1 MEKKKVTVYEVAQ
14 VIFSNETEAIANVG
28 SKYPVLART
37 IAMINDKYLLD
48 LLAVMNVSAEE
59 AEKKFRETSEEVEEE
74 QEEKKE
80 PVKKTEKKATA
91 KKESKKEAEEQ
102 EDEEAA
108 DDYESM
114 TVKDLYDLCCKRGV
128 SSKCKNRQKKTLIE
142 VLRANEAGT
151 QEPEIEEDEWEE
163 EAEEKNPYD
172 GKTAKELYKMCCD
185 RGIKTKPKQT
195 AAVYA
200 ELLMKDD
207 AKSEEPEVD
216 EDEDDDDDWEF

>member
-37 IAMINDKYLLD
+37 VAMINDKYLLD
-48 LLAVMNVSAEE
+48 LLAAMNVPAEE
-59 AEKKFRETSEEVEEE
+59 VEKKLRETSEEVEEE

-102 EDEEAA
+102 EDEEET

-151 QEPEIEEDEWEE
+151 QEPEVEGDEWEE
-163 EAEEKNPYD
+163 EAEDKNPYD

-185 RGIKTKPKQT
+185 RGIKTKTKQT

-207 AKSEEPEVD
+207 AKKEEPEIE

>member
-37 IAMINDKYLLD
+37 VAMINDKYLLD
-48 LLAVMNVSAEE
+48 LLAAMNVPAEE
-59 AEKKFRETSEEVEEE
+59 VEKKLRETFDGVEEE

-80 PVKKTEKKATA
+80 HVKKTEKKVSA

-102 EDEEAA
+102 EDEEET

-163 EAEEKNPYD
+163 EAEDKNPYD

-207 AKSEEPEVD
+207 AKKEEPEVE